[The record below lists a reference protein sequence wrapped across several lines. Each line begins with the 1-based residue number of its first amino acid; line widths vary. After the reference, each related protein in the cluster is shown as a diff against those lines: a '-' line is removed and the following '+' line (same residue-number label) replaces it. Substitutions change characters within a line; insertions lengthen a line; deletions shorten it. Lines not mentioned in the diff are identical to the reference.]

1 MKRSLPLAQCWLR
14 PVWSPRR
21 PICGSPSLGSVFSR
35 QFSATA
41 GTGSRNP
48 ITRHSSLSTC
58 HCARSAGAA
67 FTLIEL
73 LIVVAVIAILAGITL
88 AALGGANQKS
98 ARDRTAAEVAALAN
112 AIERYKMQ
120 NDAYPPAS
128 GTNLVLVF
136 TNIDMFME
144 ANPSSVSGGQLLD
157 PFGSPYRYST
167 NRSGQVNIATF
178 DVWSDGPSATNAND
192 DIGNW

>member
-1 MKRSLPLAQCWLR
+1 MSGDLAQGFGA
-14 PVWSPRR
+14 PVGVSLLCTPDSP
-21 PICGSPSLGSVFSR
+21 PV
-35 QFSATA
+35 
-41 GTGSRNP
+41 
-48 ITRHSSLSTC
+48 TRLST
-58 HCARSAGAA
+58 RRAGGA

-128 GTNLVLVF
+128 GTNLVF
-136 TNIDMFME
+136 QSIDMFME
-144 ANPSSVSGGQLLD
+144 ANPSSVSGSQLLD
-157 PFGSPYRYST
+157 PFGAPYRYR
-167 NRSGQVNIATF
+167 NPGKVNIATF
-178 DVWSDGPSATNAND
+178 DVWSDGASTTNTND